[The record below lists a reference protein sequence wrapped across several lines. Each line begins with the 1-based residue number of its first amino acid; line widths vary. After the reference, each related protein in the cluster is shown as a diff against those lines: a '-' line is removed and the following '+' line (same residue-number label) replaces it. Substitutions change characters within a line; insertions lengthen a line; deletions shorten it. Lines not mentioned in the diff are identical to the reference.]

1 MAEAQKLDVFG
12 YRNYRQFLADY
23 YRLRKN
29 TEYGFS
35 YRRFAR
41 TVGLRS
47 PNYLK
52 LVAEGARNLTSDM
65 AARFAEACG
74 LKGEG
79 AAYFCDLVAFNQA
92 GSEPERERCYERL
105 RGHRRYR
112 NVFKLDSAHA
122 RYHGHWYIPAIRE
135 LAASP
140 DFRAEP
146 KWIARRLRPRI
157 APRDAQRA
165 LDVLSELGLLAA
177 DDDGVLRQSQPLLS
191 TGEGPLGHH
200 IVSYHRAVLERA
212 AEALEL
218 FSREERE
225 FGALTL
231 RITQERFESIKHQL
245 YALRQQLLQDS
256 ADDTDATLVVQLN
269 MQLFPLT
276 TRGNADE

>member
-1 MAEAQKLDVFG
+1 MATAQKLDVFG
-12 YRNYRQFLADY
+12 YRNYRQFLSDY
-23 YRLRKN
+23 YHLRKK

-41 TVGLRS
+41 SVGLRS

-52 LVAEGARNLTSDM
+52 LVSEGARNLTAEM
-65 AARFAEACG
+65 AARFAAACG

-79 AAYFCDLVAFNQA
+79 AVYFCDLVAFNQA

-112 NVFKLDSAHA
+112 TVFKLDAAHA

-140 DFRAEP
+140 DFRADP

-157 APRDAQRA
+157 APRDAKRA
-165 LDVLSELGLLAA
+165 LDVLLELGLLA
-177 DDDGVLRQSQPLLS
+177 DDGAGGLRQSAPLLS

-218 FSREERE
+218 FTRDERE

-231 RITQERFESIKHQL
+231 RISEQRFEAIKDQL
-245 YALRQQLLQDS
+245 YQLRQQLLQDS
-256 ADDTDATLVVQLN
+256 AEDTDARLVVQLN
-269 MQLFPLT
+269 VQLFPLT
-276 TRGNADE
+276 TKGDEHA